1 MTKNDT
7 NLPNLPKELFDKFL
21 EYPDVEDYWNT
32 LPYDDKFDYIMG
44 IENAED
50 EKQRK
55 IMVGKTIL
63 ALLNAVDEIAENY
76 EDDKEFDEDSL
87 GSYTDPEY

>member
-1 MTKNDT
+1 MAQNDT
-7 NLPNLPKELFDKFL
+7 NLPPLPKELFDKFL

-32 LPYDDKFDYIMG
+32 LPFDDKFNFIMG

-55 IMVGKTIL
+55 IMVGQTIL
-63 ALLNAVDEIAENY
+63 ELLNAVDEIAENFDD
-76 EDDKEFDEDSL
+76 EDEFDDDKY

>member
-1 MTKNDT
+1 MAQNDK
-7 NLPNLPKELFDKFL
+7 NLPPLPKELFDKFL

-32 LPYDDKFDYIMG
+32 LPFDDKFNYIMG
-44 IENAED
+44 IEEAED

-55 IMVGKTIL
+55 IKVGQTIL
-63 ALLNAVDEIAENY
+63 ELLNAVDEIAENFDDDDSFD
-76 EDDKEFDEDSL
+76 DDKY

>member
-1 MTKNDT
+1 MAQNDT
-7 NLPNLPKELFDKFL
+7 NLPPLPKELFDKFL

-32 LPYDDKFDYIMG
+32 LSFDDKFKHITG
-44 IENAED
+44 IEEAED

-63 ALLNAVDEIAENY
+63 ELLNAVDEIAENY
-76 EDDKEFDEDSL
+76 DDEDEFDEDKF
-87 GSYTDPEY
+87 GSYTHPEF

>member
-32 LPYDDKFDYIMG
+32 LPYDAKSDYIMG

-63 ALLNAVDEIAENY
+63 ELLNAVDEIAENY
-76 EDDKEFDEDSL
+76 EVDDEFDEDSL